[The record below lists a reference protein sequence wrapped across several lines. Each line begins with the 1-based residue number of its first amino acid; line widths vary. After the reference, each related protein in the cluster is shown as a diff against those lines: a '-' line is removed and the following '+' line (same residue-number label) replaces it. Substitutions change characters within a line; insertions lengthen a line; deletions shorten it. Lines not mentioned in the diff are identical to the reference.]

1 MRFFAFLLLSYANL
15 SLALGLGEI
24 TLKSHLGEPLA
35 ASINVT
41 DVEKSPDASC
51 FSVKD
56 NSEIT
61 AFKKASASLK
71 QGSNGYQLSIS
82 THDVITEPI
91 VNLQVLYHCE
101 PNLNRE
107 YILLLDPASLV
118 TQETTGNNPNH
129 QTVTDIQTNDSN
141 GKNLSQKSKTTTISE
156 KTADSEMSADE
167 RLLTPKPITAKK
179 KKSKRKS
186 NPESEIDKRL
196 AEAYTGKDQTSSKR
210 ALTQTENS
218 KASKNKTN
226 TNRNEAHGVG
236 SKPYLIISGG
246 NVNSSEHGTLPN
258 LALRLETQIDFA
270 RAEANAPLS
279 ATDALDE
286 VTVMANRLAHLEK
299 QIVSLQNKNAQLLS
313 EADKAKEQAKN
324 ASLLS
329 EQQLHWLSNILIGLC
344 IVVLLAGGEWLRRKA
359 MRQRLDREEAIWFDA
374 KEDTPPRD
382 ESSIFSITEFDS
394 SDDSLL
400 DSTSFGNASANNL
413 GTGSLTLTENA
424 GDDHE
429 NILENADVFIEHGRP
444 ALAIQLLQ
452 NHLSDFPSESP
463 KIWLRLLS
471 LIAAEGSELE
481 YDQVASDCKHFFNI
495 KMPTFAEAN
504 VQDGSSIEDF
514 PHIIARLEGVWG
526 SQYAVGFLN
535 DLIYNQQSQPR
546 EGFGRGTFEDLFFL
560 KQVAEILSAN
570 VSKEQTSFYKSTNVK
585 PKLEN
590 LAFNEVAFSDTKV
603 VDNAKPQNSDVEKE
617 RNVSN
622 TSSLAFG
629 NSLENSAFQNVP
641 SYEVDMLMDFEDTPN
656 TEEIK
661 AQEAQLKDESL
672 KNNLFNKKE
681 LLNNELIA
689 SLDTSEKT
697 ADLEVAK
704 KVLQAD
710 NIQFSAPEF
719 PTLAEN
725 ESIFDISEPDASELN
740 AGEDEHTNK
749 PEKKSN
755 VIEWDL
761 PNKD

>member
-1 MRFFAFLLLSYANL
+1 MRIFAFLLLGYANL
-15 SLALGLGEI
+15 SLALGIGEI

-56 NSEIT
+56 NSEIP
-61 AFKKASASLK
+61 AFKKATTLLK
-71 QGSNGYQLSIS
+71 QNSNGYQLNIS

-91 VNLQVLYHCE
+91 VNLQVLFHCE

-118 TQETTGNNPNH
+118 SPEIADNANH
-129 QTVTDIQTNDSN
+129 QTVTDYQTNDSN
-141 GKNLSQKSKTTTISE
+141 SKNLSKNSKSIVPSD
-156 KTADSEMSADE
+156 KTADSESSVDE
-167 RLLTPKPITAKK
+167 GYLAPKPTTTKK
-179 KKSKRKS
+179 KKFKKKINS
-186 NPESEIDKRL
+186 ESEIDEKL
-196 AEAYTGKDQTSSKR
+196 AEAYTGKERPFSKK
-210 ALTQTENS
+210 AVAQTENNKTS
-218 KASKNKTN
+218 DNKTN
-226 TNRNEAHGVG
+226 SNRNEVHGVG
-236 SKPYLIISGG
+236 SKPYLTISGG
-246 NVNSSEHGTLPN
+246 NASSSEHGTLPN

-270 RAEANAPLS
+270 RVEATAPLS

-286 VTVMANRLAHLEK
+286 ITVMANRLAHLEK
-299 QIVSLQNKNAQLLS
+299 QIVSLQNKNSQLLG
-313 EADKAKEQAKN
+313 EAEKAKEQAKN

-329 EQQLHWLSNILIGLC
+329 EQQLHWLRNLLIGLC
-344 IVVLLAGGEWLRRKA
+344 ILVLLAGGEWLRRKA
-359 MRQRLDREEAIWFDA
+359 IRKRLDREEAIWFDA
-374 KEDTPPRD
+374 KENTPPHD

-394 SDDSLL
+394 ADDSLL
-400 DSTSFGNASANNL
+400 DDASFGGSTSSSPN
-413 GTGSLTLTENA
+413 TDSLTLTENA
-424 GDDHE
+424 SDDHE

-471 LIAAEGSELE
+471 LIAAEGSEPE
-481 YDQVASDCKHFFNI
+481 YDQAVSECKHFFNI

-504 VQDGSSIEDF
+504 VQDSSSIEDF

-546 EGFGRGTFEDLFFL
+546 EGFGRGTFEELFFL

-570 VSKEQTSFYKSTNVK
+570 VSKEQTSFYKSTTVK

-590 LAFNEVAFSDTKV
+590 LAFNEVAFSDTKIA
-603 VDNAKPQNSDVEKE
+603 DDAKSQSRAEEKGKGDSNA
-617 RNVSN
+617 
-622 TSSLAFG
+622 SSITFG
-629 NSLENSAFQNVP
+629 SSLENSAFQNVP
-641 SYEVDMLMDFEDTPN
+641 SYEVDMLMDFDDAPN
-656 TEEIK
+656 TKNSASQDELL
-661 AQEAQLKDESL
+661 QDEALKD
-672 KNNLFNKKE
+672 NLSNKKE
-681 LLNNELIA
+681 LLNNELIPT
-689 SLDTSEKT
+689 LDTSEKT
-697 ADLEVAK
+697 ADLEVARK
-704 KVLQAD
+704 ILQAD

-725 ESIFDISEPDASELN
+725 ENIFDISEPDTSALN
-740 AGEDEHTNK
+740 ADEDEDTNK
-749 PEKKSN
+749 PVQKSN

-761 PNKD
+761 PKKD